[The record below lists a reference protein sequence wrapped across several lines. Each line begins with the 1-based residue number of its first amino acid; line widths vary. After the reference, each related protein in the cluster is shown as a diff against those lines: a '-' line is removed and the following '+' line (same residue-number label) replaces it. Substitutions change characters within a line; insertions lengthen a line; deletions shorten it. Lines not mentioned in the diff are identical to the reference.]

1 LDGTVQNLGGGHLAE
16 PFAPVGAAMI
26 RNLIAPTRIV
36 ATTL

>member
-1 LDGTVQNLGGGHLAE
+1 LAE